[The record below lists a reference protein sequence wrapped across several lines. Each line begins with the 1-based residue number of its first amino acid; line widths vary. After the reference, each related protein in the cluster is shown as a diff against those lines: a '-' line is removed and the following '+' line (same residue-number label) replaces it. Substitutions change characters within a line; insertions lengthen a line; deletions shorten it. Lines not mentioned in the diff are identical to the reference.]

1 MVEFPNNYTSEGILM
16 KTPVR
21 HDEVHVLIKSM
32 NLLVC
37 LAEAPLSVVD
47 LSEKTGVTKP
57 TVYRILNTLESG
69 GFVVRDSKHRKY
81 VLGPALIGLGRATR
95 NSGELI
101 SHVRPSLRELREKYN
116 ETVNLG
122 VLSHGKII
130 YLDTLE
136 SAQKIRVTVPMTIKN
151 NCHTT
156 ALGRAILAAM
166 PEESAL
172 KIIDEVYAD
181 FDTPNTFQSQKKFI
195 STIRSSRAMG
205 YAIDNGDDALGHRCI
220 AAPLLNSS
228 GTPIAA
234 ISLSAPASR
243 LTPDKFE
250 EIGQDLISVCSALKK
265 KIPSLF

>member
-1 MVEFPNNYTSEGILM
+1 MVEFSNNYTGEGISM
-16 KTPVR
+16 KVPVR

-101 SHVRPSLRELREKYN
+101 THVRPSLRELREKYN

-122 VLSHGKII
+122 VLSHGKVI

-151 NCHTT
+151 NAHTT
-156 ALGRAILAAM
+156 ALGRTILAAM

-181 FDTPNTFQSQKKFI
+181 LDSPNAFQSQKKFI

-205 YAIDNGDDALGHRCI
+205 YAIDNGDDALGYRCI
-220 AAPLLNSS
+220 AAPILNSS
-228 GTPIAA
+228 GAPIAA
-234 ISLSAPASR
+234 ISISAPTSR
-243 LTPDKFE
+243 LSPDKFE
-250 EIGQDLISVCSALKK
+250 EIGKDLISVCSALKK